1 MPIKLLL
8 CDTADGLAQL
18 QYALLK
24 SSSDVE
30 SEAVTDGFRAVDVAA
45 RIQPDVVVVEA
56 GLTGLSGAELVRRLI
71 ATVPE
76 TRVICWTSLDSPFT
90 AAEMIAAGTSG
101 YLLKSDG
108 PEVVVRAIRSVL
120 DGNVSISPRVA
131 ELLAEGFADPARAYR
146 EMNSSAVQDTE
157 PVEDGL
163 TSAKADFLANV
174 SHELRT
180 PITVAKGIAYVLRN
194 RWVSEEEREEFL
206 DKLSDSLEKLMMIVD
221 EMLTI
226 AELEQGTLSLKLT
239 EVDLAPLIRHAADEA
254 HRHYP
259 IIEIQRLIPER
270 LPALADPVRI
280 SEVIRQLLDN
290 ACRYSPEDR
299 PVSIRARTVDEGV
312 VLSVTDRGLGMAREV
327 VAQAFNEAFTTGEDI
342 LRKERSGIGIGL
354 HMARRLVL
362 QHGGIIWADPVPA
375 GGTRVSL
382 CLPAHRGEKILTPPK
397 LSNEDIGPPDDRYD
411 RPTIT
416 WS

>member
-24 SSSDVE
+24 SSADVE

-56 GLTGLSGAELVRRLI
+56 GMTGLSGAELVRRLI
-71 ATVPE
+71 ATVPQ

-90 AAEMIAAGTSG
+90 ASEMIAAGTSG

-108 PEVVVRAIRSVL
+108 PEVVVAAIRSIL
-120 DGNVSISPRVA
+120 EGNLNISPRVA
-131 ELLAEGFADPARAYR
+131 GLLAEGFADPARAYR
-146 EMNSSAVQDTE
+146 ELNTAAVQDTKR
-157 PVEDGL
+157 VEEDV

-206 DKLSDSLEKLMMIVD
+206 DKLGDSLEKLMMIVD

-239 EVDLAPLIRHAADEA
+239 EVDLAPLIRHAADEV

-290 ACRYSPEDR
+290 ACRYSPEDGS
-299 PVSIRARTVDEGV
+299 VSIRARTVDEGV
-312 VLSVTDRGLGMAREV
+312 VLSVTDGGLGMARDV

-362 QHGGIIWADPVPA
+362 QHGGVIWADPVPA
-375 GGTRVSL
+375 GGTRVSF
-382 CLPAHRGEKILTPPK
+382 CLPAHRGEKILSPPT
-397 LSNEDIGPPDDRYD
+397 LTNEDIGPP
-411 RPTIT
+411 TID
-416 WS
+416 SIGPR

>member
-1 MPIKLLL
+1 MSGRPRPVP
-8 CDTADGLAQL
+8 CPGPPRC
-18 QYALLK
+18 
-24 SSSDVE
+24 SS
-30 SEAVTDGFRAVDVAA
+30 
-45 RIQPDVVVVEA
+45 
-56 GLTGLSGAELVRRLI
+56 
-71 ATVPE
+71 
-76 TRVICWTSLDSPFT
+76 
-90 AAEMIAAGTSG
+90 
-101 YLLKSDG
+101 
-108 PEVVVRAIRSVL
+108 
-120 DGNVSISPRVA
+120 
-131 ELLAEGFADPARAYR
+131 RAYR
-146 EMNSSAVQDTE
+146 EMNSAAVQDTE

-290 ACRYSPEDR
+290 AC
-299 PVSIRARTVDEGV
+299 
-312 VLSVTDRGLGMAREV
+312 
-327 VAQAFNEAFTTGEDI
+327 
-342 LRKERSGIGIGL
+342 
-354 HMARRLVL
+354 
-362 QHGGIIWADPVPA
+362 
-375 GGTRVSL
+375 
-382 CLPAHRGEKILTPPK
+382 
-397 LSNEDIGPPDDRYD
+397 
-411 RPTIT
+411 
-416 WS
+416 